1 MAVAVCGSAFGQTF
15 GFHLIDPGPDYRR
28 AEPGGLSADGRVV
41 GCWAERR
48 IPPGRALSAALLV
61 PNVGAR
67 VDFSETNTE
76 YIDTTMRG
84 VSGNGLIG
92 VGSVGYSSSRPAVP
106 TRFDS
111 ATGEALELGLIGGY
125 TQGSAWGADETGNV
139 IVGNCTRLLELFFE
153 ESVAFRWTP
162 QQGMRALSALS
173 PFDEYV
179 EATAVSRDGRVTV
192 GMCTDA
198 QAFTTKPVKWIDN
211 NFPIQLPFVPG
222 LEEVAGVQGV
232 SANGDWIVGLS
243 GGVAAVWGPD
253 GGVTR
258 LWGPGY
264 SERGGYAWGVSDD
277 GQVIVGY
284 AGRTGNIFDAFVW
297 ASTTEGMLLQDYLSS
312 HGVSVP
318 TGVRLE
324 IAYDVSADGRTF
336 SGRAMVNG
344 LRQTF
349 VATIPAPATLVLLS
363 AVLMFPSRRRSP

>member
-15 GFHLIDPGPDYRR
+15 GFHLIDPGPDFRR
-28 AEPGGLSADGRVV
+28 TEPGGLSADGRVV

-48 IPPGRALSAALLV
+48 ITPGLALSAALLV

-211 NFPIQLPFVPG
+211 NFPIQLPFLPG
-222 LEEVAGVQGV
+222 YEEVALVQEV
-232 SANGDWIVGLS
+232 SANGDWIVGDS
-243 GGVAAVWGPD
+243 GGIPVVWGTNGNVTQLFGAD
-253 GGVTR
+253 GTFI
-258 LWGPGY
+258 
-264 SERGGYAWGVSDD
+264 GGRAWDVNDN
-277 GQVIVGY
+277 GQVIVGHKPVPRNMTEAY
-284 AGRTGNIFDAFVW
+284 IWANSTAGVPLRA
-297 ASTTEGMLLQDYLSS
+297 YLES
-312 HGVSVP
+312 HGVLVP
-318 TGVRLE
+318 ADTRLE

-349 VATIPAPATLVLLS
+349 VATIPTPATLVLLA